1 MQILKQPVWQPL
13 RRFRRELPN
22 GLFFSFSRPV
32 YNSSMEEPDAKS
44 NNASPSKVGNQL
56 LAKYSDVDGLLLKAP
71 SADVQPSKPAA
82 IPLKR
87 FQELEQTI
95 KHAPAN
101 TEAYL
106 ELGRIYLDQERW
118 NDAKRVLDAGV
129 QYCNDSEPL
138 LLMREDLT
146 LLLANQMLSEAKLRH
161 AQKPTAENRYELEQ
175 AEINMANERIRICS
189 HRFARRPGEK
199 ELLIPWAIALRQ
211 LARHEEAVDLL
222 QKAAEE
228 PSLRARASLQL
239 GMCLQFLERPLE
251 ALAAFRKASLFR
263 SPPPDPAIRI
273 RALELA
279 AAIAEEISLIDSAI
293 YYSEQLVKI
302 IDPQL
307 RPQWE
312 TKLTDL
318 KSRPL

>member
-1 MQILKQPVWQPL
+1 
-13 RRFRRELPN
+13 
-22 GLFFSFSRPV
+22 
-32 YNSSMEEPDAKS
+32 MEDPAAKT
-44 NNASPSKVGNQL
+44 NNASPSHAGNQL
-56 LAKYSDVDGLLLKAP
+56 LAKYADVEGLLLRAP
-71 SADVQPSKPAA
+71 TEEVRPSKPTA
-82 IPLKR
+82 IPLQR
-87 FQELEQTI
+87 FQELEQSI

-146 LLLANQMLSEAKLRH
+146 LLLANKMLNEAKLLH
-161 AQKPTAENRYELEQ
+161 AQKPTAENRYDLEQ

-189 HRFARRPGEK
+189 HRFARRPNEK

-211 LARHEEAVDLL
+211 LARHDEAVDLL
-222 QKAAEE
+222 RQAAQE
-228 PSLRARASLQL
+228 PTLRARASLQL
-239 GMCLQFLERPLE
+239 GMCLQFLQRPLE
-251 ALAAFRKASLFR
+251 ALDAFRKASLFR

-279 AAIAEEISLIDSAI
+279 TAIAEENSLIDSAI
-293 YYSEQLVKI
+293 FYAEQLVKLL
-302 IDPQL
+302 DPQH
-307 RPQWE
+307 RSQWE
-312 TKLTDL
+312 SKIAEL